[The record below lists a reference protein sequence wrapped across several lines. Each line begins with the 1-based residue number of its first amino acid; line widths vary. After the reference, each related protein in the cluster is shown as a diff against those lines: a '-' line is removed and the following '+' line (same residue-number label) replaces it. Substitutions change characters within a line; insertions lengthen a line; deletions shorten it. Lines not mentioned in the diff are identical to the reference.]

1 MKKKVLVALL
11 AIAAVAVFLTIQ
23 EEGKENAF
31 GGLMAPIESVRAP
44 QQGQGHD
51 RIGLV
56 TGNSIPDTAQTNYK
70 QLVDRVRSRTNDAM
84 DQSVRRSS
92 R

>member
-31 GGLMAPIESVRAP
+31 GGLMAPLESVRAP
-44 QQGQGHD
+44 QQGD
-51 RIGLV
+51 ARVGLV

-70 QLVDRVRSRTNDAM
+70 QLVNRVRSRTNNAM